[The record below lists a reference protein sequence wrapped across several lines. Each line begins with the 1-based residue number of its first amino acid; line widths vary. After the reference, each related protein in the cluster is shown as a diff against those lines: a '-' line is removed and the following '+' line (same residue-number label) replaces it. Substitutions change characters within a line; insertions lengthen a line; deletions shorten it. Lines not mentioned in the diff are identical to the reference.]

1 MIMRQVVAVALI
13 CLLAAFAHGQD
24 KPSLTFEVEECT
36 IDQYAITH
44 GQPVSFSIGF
54 PKGWRKNV
62 ERANVPVLC
71 SFWSMPA
78 LPNGASII
86 IFRTSGTTA
95 KENAE
100 RCAASALKRGYIQ
113 KDFGPIKT
121 RAGDPGYLT
130 VFEAIIGQ
138 DHKTLT
144 LSDFFFHVGTAGAIR
159 ISISTAAEDSD
170 LLIQLHRLVLET
182 LRF

>member
-1 MIMRQVVAVALI
+1 ME
-13 CLLAAFAHGQD
+13 
-24 KPSLTFEVEECT
+24 T
-36 IDQYAITH
+36 
-44 GQPVSFSIGF
+44 
-54 PKGWRKNV
+54 
-62 ERANVPVLC
+62 ANVPLLC
-71 SFWSMPA
+71 SFWSMPV

-86 IFRTSGTTA
+86 VFRTSRTTA

-100 RCAASALKRGYIQ
+100 RYAASALKRGYIQ
-113 KDFGPIKT
+113 KGFGPITT
-121 RAGDPGYLT
+121 RAGDSGYLA
-130 VFEAIIGQ
+130 VFEAKVGQ

-159 ISISTAAEDSD
+159 ISISTITEDSD